1 MKRIL
6 LSACDRTYTQLGNQE
21 ALVSLLKGAGYDVS
35 YTSEVSKQE
44 WVNYPLIIAF
54 KDEEYVRLKE
64 MNLQNNLLSVNELM
78 GATCLLPSRDRW
90 TNNVNDNEKKS
101 ILIWV
106 NEFHPVLRV
115 LALLKGYSTWST
127 ASVVDLKLRDFT
139 RVVQT
144 FQAQLCQTSEVME
157 HASKADLIISDGLF
171 AAQAVLNYKPVII
184 VDSYGWNGL
193 VTDATFMSQYVAGFT
208 AKPVQ
213 SDRGYFPLYDLSIAI
228 NRAFEMEQSE
238 LKSCSNKLLQENEHM
253 CEKILRVVSSRC

>member
-54 KDEEYVRLKE
+54 KDEEYVRIKE

-78 GATCLLPSRDRW
+78 GATCLLPLVTDGRIM
-90 TNNVNDNEKKS
+90 NDNEKKS

-157 HASKADLIISDGLF
+157 HASIADLIISDGLF